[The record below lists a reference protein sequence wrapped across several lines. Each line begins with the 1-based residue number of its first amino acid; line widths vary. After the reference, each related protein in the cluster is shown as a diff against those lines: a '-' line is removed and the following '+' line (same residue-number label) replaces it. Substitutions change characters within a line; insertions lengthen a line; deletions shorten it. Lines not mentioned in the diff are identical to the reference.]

1 MCLLLLLSKIRRDKT
16 CADLGAGERGMG
28 RRHTLPPSDPMVEVT
43 KGNTR
48 RKTYGKVWASIK
60 KKGSRRIC
68 SRGEEG
74 GSGERPEAAIM
85 EVRQA
90 RSPSFYE
97 TEAVVKDWASKL
109 AVN

>member
-60 KKGSRRIC
+60 KKVVEEYVVEEKKG
-68 SRGEEG
+68 GEE
-74 GSGERPEAAIM
+74 
-85 EVRQA
+85 
-90 RSPSFYE
+90 
-97 TEAVVKDWASKL
+97 KDQKL
-109 AVN
+109 QSWK